1 MRDRG
6 EPAVEIGNRLPA
18 VEQHGRDSEPL
29 QFQGTGLIATGTG
42 HPPALVQQVPRQGG
56 RAVAEAE
63 TEEMGR
69 FGHGSYL
76 PSRLAFSGRRHDLL
90 RRQALLS
97 GGDPAGKGGGFPW
110 SSMRSILPILSLL
123 LLTQALPA
131 LADQQQAG
139 GDAAPAVASEAQ
151 QERKYQDC
159 MSQAQSTPKQALK
172 QAMAWEKDGGGDAAR
187 HCVAASYMGLKQYD
201 DAAMELERIAET
213 MPQVKAPIMAQL
225 FGQAAQAWLQMGKPD
240 RALAD
245 LNQGLKVAKNNVD
258 LLVFRATIYGNEEKY
273 FDALDDLNAAY
284 DLTSDRGTILVMRAT
299 AYRKLQQPDLAKD
312 NIDLALKAD
321 PNDPDALL
329 EQGTQRAEAGDK
341 DGARADWM
349 KTIELAPDS
358 PAADDARDGLA
369 KLDVKA
375 N

>member
-1 MRDRG
+1 MR
-6 EPAVEIGNRLPA
+6 
-18 VEQHGRDSEPL
+18 
-29 QFQGTGLIATGTG
+29 
-42 HPPALVQQVPRQGG
+42 
-56 RAVAEAE
+56 
-63 TEEMGR
+63 
-69 FGHGSYL
+69 
-76 PSRLAFSGRRHDLL
+76 
-90 RRQALLS
+90 
-97 GGDPAGKGGGFPW
+97 
-110 SSMRSILPILSLL
+110 PILTIFLL
-123 LLTQALPA
+123 LLLAQSLPA
-131 LADQQQAG
+131 RADQQGAG
-139 GDAAPAVASEAQ
+139 QRQSGADTSIVPNEAQ

-159 MSQAQSTPKQALK
+159 MSQAQSVPKQALK

-187 HCVAASYMGLKQYD
+187 HCVAASYMGLKQFD

-225 FGQAAQAWLQMGKPD
+225 FGQAAQAWLRMGKTD

-245 LNQGLKVAKNNVD
+245 VNQGLKVAKNNVD
-258 LLVFRATIYGNEEKY
+258 LLVFRATIYGNEDKY

-284 DLTSDRGTILVMRAT
+284 DLTSDRGMILVMRAT

-329 EQGTQRAEAGDK
+329 ERGTQRAQAGDK

-349 KTIELAPDS
+349 KVIEIAPDS
-358 PAADDARDGLA
+358 PPADDARSDLA
-369 KLDVKA
+369 DLDVKT